1 MICLWLQNGA
11 HSKVPRYQPAVKF
24 RKINKDTLEK
34 LRNINLDD
42 PSGEQMNNEDETADP
57 SDNGNPNSA
66 DTVTNDAPPKPNTE
80 FLIDSDVDINSVA
93 LLDMI
98 SEEEAVQ
105 ILEPMNTQPLETA
118 PSWPLTVD
126 EALEM
131 WD

>member
-1 MICLWLQNGA
+1 MICLRIQNGA
-11 HSKVPRYQPAVKF
+11 HPKVPHYRPAVKF

-34 LRNINLDD
+34 LQNINLDD
-42 PSGEQMNNEDETADP
+42 LIGEQMNNEDETTDP

-66 DTVTNDAPPKPNTE
+66 DTVINDAPPKPNIE
-80 FLIDSDVDINSVA
+80 FLIDSDVNTNSVA

-118 PSWPLTVD
+118 PSQPLTVD